1 MVGHRSIL
9 SFQSYGMSLSS
20 PSVLEAPADRVLGG
34 KQSTIRGGREWRDF
48 VQPVLDSFSVVS
60 ALLIVKWAA
69 GGEMAEADWVMSLI
83 AVILFFLASPLTG
96 LHRRDH
102 GWGTDGEMM
111 GIASTWVLTVLLL
124 GAVAFLTR
132 YGGHFSRGNV
142 VAWILISP
150 ALIGM
155 SRMLLR
161 IVQSALLRRG
171 VGVRNVAIVGWNP
184 LGLQTRVNLES
195 EPSLGL
201 RFAGFYD
208 DRTESRQR
216 DAMKA
221 FDPQQVPGLH
231 ENSSALEDELPVSAE
246 TGSSQEVIA
255 GSLPELVE
263 AARRGEIQTILVTLP
278 MRAEGRIRKLLDQL
292 SDTTASVYI
301 VPDFFVFEL
310 LHSRWTHVGGLP
322 AVSVF
327 ENPLF
332 GINGA
337 AKRATDIVLAIC
349 GLALLSVPMLM
360 IAVLIKATSPGPVFF
375 RQRRYGLDGQ
385 VIRVWKFRSMRT
397 CDDGAVV
404 KQATQNDSRVT
415 RVGAVLRRTS
425 LDELPQLFNVLQGS
439 MSLVGPRPH
448 ASAHNEQYRRLIRGY
463 MLRHKV
469 KPGITGWAQV
479 NGCRGETETVEK
491 MKRRIDYDH
500 QYIRFWSLGLDLRIL
515 FRTLWVAWKQP
526 EAY

>member
-1 MVGHRSIL
+1 
-9 SFQSYGMSLSS
+9 MSL
-20 PSVLEAPADRVLGG
+20 PNPAGIDSVTALENLTNGAFGERP
-34 KQSTIRGGREWRDF
+34 STIRGGREWRDF
-48 VQPVLDSFSVVS
+48 VQPVLD
-60 ALLIVKWAA
+60 ALSIVTALVAVQWVAD
-69 GGEMAEADWVMSLI
+69 GVMAEADWVMVLI

-102 GWGTDGEMM
+102 GWGTDGEIV
-111 GIASTWVLTVLLL
+111 GIASTWGLTVLLL

-132 YGGHFSRGNV
+132 YGVHFSRANV

-150 ALIGM
+150 ACIGM

-161 IVQSALLRRG
+161 IVQSALLQRG
-171 VGVRNVAIVGWNP
+171 MGVRNVAIVGWNP
-184 LGLQTRVNLES
+184 LGLQTRANLDS

-208 DRTESRQR
+208 DRNESRQR
-216 DAMKA
+216 ELMASV
-221 FDPQQVPGLH
+221 DPQQAPGLK
-231 ENSSALEDELPVSAE
+231 EEDSSRCEKLSEPDDEQPPPGAI
-246 TGSSQEVIA
+246 TGNITD
-255 GSLPELVE
+255 LVE
-263 AARRGEIQTILVTLP
+263 AARSGEIQTVLVTLP
-278 MRAEGRIRKLLDQL
+278 MRAEQRIRSLLDQL

-337 AKRATDIVLAIC
+337 AKRVTDIVLASF
-349 GLALLSVPMLM
+349 GLVVLSLPMLF
-360 IAVLIKATSPGPVFF
+360 IAILIKATSPGPVFF

-397 CDDGAVV
+397 CDDGPVV
-404 KQATQNDSRVT
+404 KQATQNDKRVT